1 MHAELAAV
9 PDSLYNVT
17 RANRVIAVVSIGDA
31 SAGPRIPDEFARCSL
46 NFLLDLFFRVM
57 GELVAGLLLRLPGI
71 FFTKWFKLESDS
83 NPDGCFVLL
92 VGLLFW
98 LVVGGCIW
106 LAVYLL

>member
-1 MHAELAAV
+1 M
-9 PDSLYNVT
+9 
-17 RANRVIAVVSIGDA
+17 IAVGSIGDA

-46 NFLLDLFFRVM
+46 NFLLDLCFRVM

-98 LVVGGCIW
+98 LLVGGCIW

>member
-9 PDSLYNVT
+9 PNSLYHIA
-17 RANRVIAVVSIGDA
+17 RANRVIAVVSIRDG
-31 SAGPRIPDEFARCSL
+31 SAGPRIPDELARCSL
-46 NFLLDLFFRVM
+46 NFLLDLFFRVV

-71 FFTKWFKLESDS
+71 FFTKWFKLECDS

-92 VGLLFW
+92 IGLLFW
-98 LVVGGCIW
+98 LLVGGCIW

>member
-1 MHAELAAV
+1 
-9 PDSLYNVT
+9 
-17 RANRVIAVVSIGDA
+17 
-31 SAGPRIPDEFARCSL
+31 
-46 NFLLDLFFRVM
+46 M

-98 LVVGGCIW
+98 LLVGGCIW